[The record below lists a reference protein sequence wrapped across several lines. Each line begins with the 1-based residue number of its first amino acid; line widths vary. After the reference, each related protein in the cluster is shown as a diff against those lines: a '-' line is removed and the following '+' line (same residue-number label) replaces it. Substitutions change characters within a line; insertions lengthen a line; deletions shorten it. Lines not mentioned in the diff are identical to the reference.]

1 MTDALTISGA
11 PAVEVTI
18 ETAPTVAVELSAGA
32 QVDVTLQT
40 GPTVEVTLQTAPT
53 VEVTL
58 ETGPTVEV
66 ELQGGPT
73 LLFVPDGKL
82 EGYATQAELAAGL
95 AGKSDAGH
103 DHDGRYYTEDEADAL
118 LAGKS
123 NTDHDHDGRYYTED
137 ETYTKGETDALFTA
151 FRAALLNA
159 VYPVG
164 AIYLSTVSTSP
175 ATLFGGTWTR
185 ITGRFLLAATDGGS
199 SGASQAAGNTGGAAT
214 VTLTANQSGQRALT
228 ISGGGHTHTVSS
240 NVGALYATG
249 SSRNGYNAG
258 GTSSGNLTPG
268 IAANTGTHSHTVSA
282 ANATEAH
289 NNMPPWLAVYVWKRT
304 A

>member
-1 MTDALTISGA
+1 MTDEATISGA
-11 PAVEVTI
+11 PTVEVTI

-58 ETGPTVEV
+58 ETAPTVDVTIETA
-66 ELQGGPT
+66 PT

-95 AGKSDAGH
+95 AAKSDTGHDHDGRYYTEAETYTKTETDALLSDKSDAGH
-103 DHDGRYYTEDEADAL
+103 DHDGRYYTE
-118 LAGKS
+118 S
-123 NTDHDHDGRYYTED
+123 
-137 ETYTKGETDALFTA
+137 ETDALFSA

-175 ATLFGGTWTR
+175 AALFGGTWTR

-199 SGASQAAGNTGGAAT
+199 SGASQAAGNTGGAAE
-214 VTLTANQSGQRALT
+214 VTLTANQSGQPALT

-240 NVGALYATG
+240 NVGAFYATG
-249 SSRNGYNAG
+249 STRNGYNAG
-258 GTSSGNLTPG
+258 GTSSGNLSPG

-289 NNMPPWLAVYVWKRT
+289 NNMPPWLAVYMWKRT